1 MHMLRSAHFCLQAT
15 VALAFLTIAPATI
28 ISAQAA
34 SPSSSDQKVLSDF
47 SKEAR
52 DYISKEHLLAA
63 NKMKPTSDVSKLEQQ
78 RKQLRDAVQQSRPNA
93 KQGDFFTRDAARI
106 FRKLLAG
113 VLNGPDSAKIKSS
126 LNHAEPGAPANF
138 RVNAEFPNAN
148 GQPIQ
153 SVPPTVLKVLPAL
166 PKEMEYRIA
175 GNTLALRDSSANMVV
190 DFLPDALP

>member
-1 MHMLRSAHFCLQAT
+1 MLRCAHFCLQTAI
-15 VALAFLTIAPATI
+15 ALAVLTIAPATT
-28 ISAQAA
+28 ISAQTPSA
-34 SPSSSDQKVLSDF
+34 SSSDQKVLSDF
-47 SKEAR
+47 SKQAK
-52 DYISKEHLLAA
+52 DYISKEHSLAA

-93 KQGDFFTRDAARI
+93 KQGDFFTPEAAKV
-106 FRKLLAG
+106 FRKLLAD
-113 VLNGPDSAKIKSS
+113 VLNGPDSAKIKTS

-153 SVPPTVLKVLPAL
+153 SVPPTVLKALPAL
-166 PKEMEYRIA
+166 PKEMEYCIA

-190 DFLPDALP
+190 DFLPNALP